1 MVLKPIIPA
10 VFEYKKA
17 NPSFVCLSAFIL
29 DLAGICFVHHLNV
42 GLLFREFGPFFRIVM
57 YLFLLSPYLTTEWGL
72 WYKCPLCV
80 CSQTNGFCSCFS
92 FFDSLVVWYP
102 LSTLNLPKTLMINWQ
117 GRKYHAA
124 FHHNITRVLW
134 KVLGLTM
141 KKRIYNFK
149 IICIFQH
156 NLP

>member
-57 YLFLLSPYLTTEWGL
+57 YLFLLSPYLTTE
-72 WYKCPLCV
+72 
-80 CSQTNGFCSCFS
+80 
-92 FFDSLVVWYP
+92 
-102 LSTLNLPKTLMINWQ
+102 
-117 GRKYHAA
+117 
-124 FHHNITRVLW
+124 
-134 KVLGLTM
+134 
-141 KKRIYNFK
+141 
-149 IICIFQH
+149 
-156 NLP
+156 